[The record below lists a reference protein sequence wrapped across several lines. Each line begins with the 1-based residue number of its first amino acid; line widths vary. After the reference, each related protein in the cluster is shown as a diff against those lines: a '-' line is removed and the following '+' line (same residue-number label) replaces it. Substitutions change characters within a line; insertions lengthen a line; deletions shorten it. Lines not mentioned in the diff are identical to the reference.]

1 MAAIPTAA
9 APTMTLAFHD
19 TPAAMPDADETD
31 APVAVLAPRHY
42 QERALAVFEDAELLL
57 SAILPDA
64 RVEHVGASAIPGAYS
79 KGDVDLC
86 VAVPQDGFHEALGV
100 LGEAG
105 FTIRAGTPRTE
116 PSCLL
121 DAPASDMPLAVRL
134 VEAGSRHESFTTF
147 RDALRADAT
156 LLARYNA
163 IRIEAGPRGA
173 AAYRSAKDE
182 FIRGVL
188 KTRG

>member
-1 MAAIPTAA
+1 
-9 APTMTLAFHD
+9 MTLALHD
-19 TPAAMPDADETD
+19 TPTTTPDAATA
-31 APVAVLAPRHY
+31 APVVVLAPRHY
-42 QERALAVFEDAELLL
+42 QERAIAVFEDAELLL

-86 VAVPQDGFHEALGV
+86 VAAPQDGFHEALGV

-105 FTIRAGTPRTE
+105 FSIRAGTLRTE
-116 PSCLL
+116 QLCVL
-121 DAPASDMPLAVRL
+121 DAPASDVALSVRL
-134 VEAGSRHESFTTF
+134 VDAGSGRDAFTTF
-147 RDALRADAT
+147 RDALRADPT

-163 IRIEAGPRGA
+163 VRIEAAPRGA
-173 AAYRSAKDE
+173 AAYASAKDD

-188 KTRG
+188 AAQG